1 MTHLI
6 TFCADCFPGV
16 LNRSITASIVILLII
31 IARFFMR
38 KMPSIFRYILWGIV
52 LIRLLV
58 PFSIESQIS
67 LVPETRPV
75 TQAQLDYA
83 FPVVEYQTLQDRQ
96 DNRFFE
102 ERYEYSDNA
111 DSALVEV
118 SHSAAPSVWI
128 AIIWLFGMIS
138 MAAYSLISYLRL
150 IRKLRIAIPAGK
162 GVYIADD
169 ISYPFVIG
177 ILCPRIYLPCTIT
190 EKEQGYILLHE
201 RHHICRGDHII
212 KAISFFALTI
222 HWFNP
227 LVWTAFLLSGRD
239 MEMSCDEAVLKKLG
253 EDVRQ
258 DYAASLLSLATG
270 RRIIAGTP
278 LAFGEGDTKQRIRNL
293 VRWKKPTVFV
303 MLLSLIVCLLL
314 SVCLITDSKEKNSTP
329 ENVHSDN
336 MTFQISA
343 SETVPVDT
351 SAPTK
356 EDDRIQHLN
365 HVSLTAHQPTA
376 TDVVICFHC
385 EVPEAE
391 LYRMAGY
398 TLEQLNGDTWE
409 PIDLGLEWYE
419 TADPIDFQ
427 MSSRPENGMFIQW
440 ETVGALPDG
449 TYRIGQTICTERKPS
464 EGERLN
470 VYAEFSLPSDT
481 PAGPIPLDELPQ
493 LYSGEQAMLD
503 GCLVL
508 RDGDAAHN
516 LDVFKTFAEQCQ
528 RGIPGFIRIV
538 DWHYDE
544 NSSYVAKDL
553 AFDGQVYTLRWF
565 ENQEEI
571 TRKFRYLKHFK
582 GVSETEERFYDAYER
597 YVLTD
602 DLQAQ
607 WNDLFPSYERYGAD
621 GGSEYHVVYNDLI
634 VYPDYAPIAD
644 TQQITIY
651 AGEKKVGV
659 IQDEQTVK
667 RIESLLASAIDIGFE
682 PKTYFPGPSFTF
694 RSSDGNEITL
704 IHDLE
709 DDMFILGGKFYSY
722 GDADTDALAELFLS
736 MNTLYWPEGVVES
749 DEFSWY
755 FENNGLN
762 NYPELDGIWAT
773 EDGLH
778 RLEFDA
784 HGRGLK
790 SFDVTNT
797 GSKYYF
803 YYSVSEGTL
812 YMNIL
817 GETQEYT
824 YDLQGNTLTLRR
836 NDVTT
841 IYKKRD
847 G

>member
-1 MTHLI
+1 MMHLI
-6 TFCADCFPGV
+6 TFCAEQFPEV
-16 LNRSITASIVILLII
+16 LNRSITASIVILFII
-31 IARFFMR
+31 IARLFMR

-52 LIRLLV
+52 LIRLFA
-58 PFSIESQIS
+58 PISIESQLS

-75 TQAQLDYA
+75 TQAQLNYA
-83 FPVVEYQTLQDRQ
+83 FPVVEYQTFQDRQ

-111 DSALVEV
+111 ERALVEV
-118 SHSAAPSVWI
+118 SHSADPSVWI
-128 AIIWLFGMIS
+128 AIIWLFGMLS
-138 MAAYSLISYLRL
+138 MAGYSLISYLRL
-150 IRKLRIAIPAGK
+150 IRKLRVAIPAGK

-227 LVWTAFLLSGRD
+227 LVWTAFLLSARD
-239 MEMSCDEAVLKKLG
+239 MEMSCDEAVMKKLG
-253 EDVRQ
+253 ESVRQ

-270 RRIIAGTP
+270 RRIIAGMP
-278 LAFGEGDTKQRIRNL
+278 LAFGEGDTKERIRNL
-293 VRWKKPTVFV
+293 ARWKKPTVLV
-303 MLLSLIVCLLL
+303 MLLSLVVCLLL
-314 SVCLITDSKEKNSTP
+314 SVCLITDSKKSNSSS

-336 MTFQISA
+336 ATSPISA
-343 SETVPVDT
+343 SDTASVDT
-351 SAPTK
+351 SETTEADET
-356 EDDRIQHLN
+356 IQNLN
-365 HVSLTAHQPTA
+365 HVYLTAHQATS

-385 EVPEAE
+385 EDPEAE

-398 TLEQLNGDTWE
+398 SLEQLNGDIWE

-427 MSSRPENGMFIQW
+427 MSSKPENGMFIPW

-464 EGERLN
+464 EGQRMN

-481 PAGPIPLDELPQ
+481 AVGPIPLDKLPQ
-493 LYSGEQAMLD
+493 IYSGEQAMLD

-516 LDVFKTFAEQCQ
+516 QDAFKAFAEQSHM
-528 RGIPGFIRIV
+528 GVPGFIRIV
-538 DWHYDE
+538 DWHYHE
-544 NSSYVAKDL
+544 NSFYIAKDL
-553 AFDGQVYTLRWF
+553 EFDGKTYTLRWF
-565 ENQEEI
+565 ENQQEI
-571 TRKFRYLKHFK
+571 IRNFKYLKSFK
-582 GVSETEERFYDAYER
+582 GVAETEDQTYDAYER

-602 DLQAQ
+602 DMHAE
-607 WNDLFPSYERYGAD
+607 WNGLFPSYEKYGAD
-621 GGSEYHVVYNDLI
+621 GGSEYHVVYTDLI

-644 TQQITIY
+644 TQQISIY
-651 AGEKKVGV
+651 AGKQKVAV

-667 RIESLLASAIDIGFE
+667 RIESLLASAIDIGFA
-682 PKTYFPGPSFTF
+682 PKTYFPGPSFTL

-709 DDMFILGGKFYSY
+709 DDMFILNDKYYSY
-722 GDADTDALAELFLS
+722 GDADTDALAELFLA
-736 MNTLYWPEGVVES
+736 MNTVYWPEGVVES
-749 DEFSWY
+749 KEFSWY
-755 FENNGLN
+755 FENNGIN
-762 NYPELDGIWAT
+762 NYPELDGIWVT

-778 RLEFDA
+778 QLEFDA

-797 GSKYYF
+797 DSKYYF
-803 YYSVSEGTL
+803 YYSLNEGTL

-817 GETQEYT
+817 GETQEYS
-824 YDLQGNTLTLRR
+824 YDLLGNTLTLQR

-841 IYKKRD
+841 IYKKLD